1 MQVKDMMHQGA
12 EYVAPNA
19 KLQVI
24 AKKMRD
30 HDVGAIPVC
39 EGDKTIG
46 MVTDRDIAIRGDARG
61 CDPTRTLVRDV
72 MVD

>member
-1 MQVKDMMHQGA
+1 MGAQRQEFVMKVKDMMHRGA

-30 HDVGAIPVC
+30 YDVGALPVC
-39 EGDKTIG
+39 DGGKTIG
-46 MVTDRDIAIRGDARG
+46 MITDLSLIHISE
-61 CDPTRTLVRDV
+61 PTRH
-72 MVD
+72 

>member
-1 MQVKDMMHQGA
+1 MA
-12 EYVAPNA
+12 ETDAGVLP
-19 KLQVI
+19 
-24 AKKMRD
+24 
-30 HDVGAIPVC
+30 VG
-39 EGDKTIG
+39 ENDRLTG